1 MDVEGAELMALAGM
15 RRFLSNNVVVLQVET
30 TPQTLDQVDA
40 FMGQAGYRSL
50 GRLGADAYYGNI

>member
-1 MDVEGAELMALAGM
+1 M
-15 RRFLSNNVVVLQVET
+15 RRFLSDNVAVLQVET